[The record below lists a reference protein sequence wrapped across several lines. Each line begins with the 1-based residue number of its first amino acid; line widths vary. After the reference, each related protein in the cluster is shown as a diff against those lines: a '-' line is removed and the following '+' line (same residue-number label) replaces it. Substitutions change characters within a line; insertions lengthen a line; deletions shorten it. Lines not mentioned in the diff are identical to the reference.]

1 MKQEILKNF
10 EYLPLTLFAMLLFM
24 PVFCG
29 AVAWVWYHHR
39 GNTLEKFSTLP
50 LEGGSTDE

>member
-24 PVFCG
+24 TVFCG